1 MAFQSVYKTDAVVCT
16 YLHGN
21 NSSCVLFFIC
31 DNLTFDKILQH
42 NYRYNVTAVNHDNMG
57 DICCICSQFSL
68 GDHSIQY
75 NIVCLFLFDSSFFT
89 KKIDFFFRDDYVILD
104 IFFQHSF
111 SNMKD
116 QINQNPFKQV
126 LTKKEGKS
134 LGLYTSFWSHF
145 SKLGQIFFEGHKI

>member
-1 MAFQSVYKTDAVVCT
+1 MDFMTQNNLQRVNLIVHVFLFKMIDHCQFWIKIVQNVSFLTKLDQTCPNLFKSGCMAFQSVYKTDAVVCT

-75 NIVCLFLFDSSFFT
+75 NIVLFVSF
-89 KKIDFFFRDDYVILD
+89 
-104 IFFQHSF
+104 
-111 SNMKD
+111 
-116 QINQNPFKQV
+116 
-126 LTKKEGKS
+126 
-134 LGLYTSFWSHF
+134 
-145 SKLGQIFFEGHKI
+145 